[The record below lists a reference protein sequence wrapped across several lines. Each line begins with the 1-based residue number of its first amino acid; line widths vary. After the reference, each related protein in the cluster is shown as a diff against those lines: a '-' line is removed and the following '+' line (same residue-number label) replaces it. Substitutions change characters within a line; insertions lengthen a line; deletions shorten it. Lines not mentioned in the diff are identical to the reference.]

1 MRVVLLLLLTA
12 CWNNAAPA
20 TTTPSTA
27 PQVLEPPAPSS
38 ASRMRPV
45 KSGCQR
51 TIDGMADKLR
61 PEFLKTGIPE
71 STVDELISAATES
84 CRDTEWSGELLACY
98 DSINDVS
105 ELNNCQKLM
114 TTEQSDDIS
123 RRMMEVVSRMSQ
135 IPPQPP
141 TSP

>member
-1 MRVVLLLLLTA
+1 MRAAWLLLLTA
-12 CWNNAAPA
+12 CWSNAAPA
-20 TTTPSTA
+20 TSTPSA
-27 PQVLEPPAPSS
+27 PPQAIEPPAPSS
-38 ASRMRPV
+38 AFRARPV

-51 TIDGMADKLR
+51 TVDGMADKLR

-71 STVDELISAATES
+71 STVDELITAAIES
-84 CRDTEWSGELLACY
+84 CRETDWSGELLACY
-98 DSINDVS
+98 DAINDVS

-135 IPPQPP
+135 ISPPPP
-141 TSP
+141 P

>member
-12 CWNNAAPA
+12 CWSNAAPA
-20 TTTPSTA
+20 TTPPSTSA
-27 PQVLEPPAPSS
+27 QTLDPPAPSS
-38 ASRMRPV
+38 AFRVRPV

-51 TIDGMADKLR
+51 TIEGMGDKLR

-71 STVDELISAATES
+71 STVDELITSAVES
-84 CRDTEWSGELLACY
+84 CRETEWSADLLACY
-98 DSINDVS
+98 DAINDVT

-135 IPPQPP
+135 VPPQPINP
-141 TSP
+141 